1 MGDQTINLGIIEIMF
16 LDGESRKDELSAV
29 EMSSWRL
36 PSEAEIEYIS
46 DLYIEYGVVGKPR
59 WYWTNT
65 GFLYELD
72 TKHSFLVV
80 HEDKESGGVILVKD
94 I

>member
-1 MGDQTINLGIIEIMF
+1 MDDQTINLGIIEIIF
-16 LDGESRKDELSAV
+16 LDGESRKDELSSV
-29 EMSSWRL
+29 KMSDWRL
-36 PSEAEIEYIS
+36 PTEAEIEYIS
-46 DLYIEYGVVGKPR
+46 DIYIEYNIVGQPG

-80 HEDKESGGVILVKD
+80 HEDKESGRVILVKD
-94 I
+94 L